1 MLLIQEI
8 SNKGPYGLSNV
19 VLPKQISGMCQ
30 NNLLF
35 FLFSFRIDRIK
46 LTNKMLQQKPYF

>member
-8 SNKGPYGLSNV
+8 SNKGPYVLSNV

-30 NNLLF
+30 NNL
-35 FLFSFRIDRIK
+35 LFSFRIDRIK